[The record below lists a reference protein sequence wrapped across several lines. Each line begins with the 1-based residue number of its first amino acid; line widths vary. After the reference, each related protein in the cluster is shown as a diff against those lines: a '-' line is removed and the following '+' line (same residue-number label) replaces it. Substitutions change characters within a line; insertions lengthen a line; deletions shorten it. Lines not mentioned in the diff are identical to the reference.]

1 MPLELESFKL
11 AFALLTTIMIHK
23 IINKILGDQNEKE
36 LKKLWPIVKK
46 INQIEE
52 EYQQKLQVEDIV
64 KKTEEFKARIQNGET
79 VDDLLPEAFALV
91 KFACRKL
98 VGQKWMMR
106 GQEITWDMI
115 PFDVQLLGGIVLHK
129 GNIAEMRTGEGKTF
143 VCTLPLYLNALTGK
157 GVHLVTV
164 NDYLATRDAEWMGGL
179 YRFLGLTVGVI
190 IHDQPRAEKKAA
202 YAADITYG
210 TNNEYGFD
218 YLRDNMSQ
226 NVDNIVQRGL
236 NYAIVDEVDSILI
249 DEARTPLIISSPA
262 EESTSKYVRYAQ
274 LVRGLEEEKDYTVDE
289 KLRAVSLTEAGIA
302 TMEGL
307 MGVDNIYTDAGF
319 MEVHHLEQALKAKT
333 VYKYDIDY
341 VIKDGEII
349 IVDEFTGRLM
359 PGRRYSDGLHQAIEA
374 KEGVEVKRE
383 TRTFATITF
392 QNYFRIFKKL
402 AGMAGTAQ
410 TEAEEFLQI
419 YGLETI
425 VIPPNK
431 NVIRKDEADMIYKN
445 QKGKYLAVAKKVKEL
460 HDKGQ
465 PVLIGTIS
473 IEKSEIMSKL
483 LSMEGVPH
491 NVLNAK
497 FHEKEAEI
505 VAGAGQKGAVT
516 VATNMAGRGTDIKL
530 GEGVTDLGGLVIIG
544 TERHESRRIDN
555 QLRGR
560 AGRQGDPGLSQFYV
574 SMEDDLM
581 RLFGSDRIQK
591 VMEAM
596 KVPDDMPIQNKWIS
610 GSIESAQKKV
620 EGRNFDI
627 RKHLVEYDDVMN
639 KHREIIYSRRGK
651 VLRSDNIKN
660 DIIVLIEK
668 EVEKI
673 VGVHTAI
680 KHHEE
685 GGWNYS
691 AILADINAIHRDPI
705 APLALEELEKHAVVE
720 DLIELI
726 KKHLFNEYE
735 EKEKL
740 LKDPSVL
747 RQIERG
753 VYLNVIDTLWMEHI
767 DNMQHLRE
775 AVSLRGYAQR
785 DPLISYKEEGYEM
798 FHTLLSAIQ
807 ANTVNTIFKVDLKK
821 QLPEQ
826 FLRLGSSEPENLHT
840 NESQIEEVLS
850 GHKGHGSNI
859 TAASSSAANMANTTV
874 QSFAHSTIN
883 EPQERVTN
891 PTIIKASPQ
900 PTASQ
905 PEVGRND
912 PCPCGSGKKYK
923 KCHGIG
929 L

>member
-1 MPLELESFKL
+1 
-11 AFALLTTIMIHK
+11 MIHK
-23 IINKILGDQNEKE
+23 LINKILGDQNEKE
-36 LKKLWPIVKK
+36 LKKIWPTVEK
-46 INQIEE
+46 INKIEE
-52 EYQQKLQVEDIV
+52 GYQQTLTEADII
-64 KKTEEFKARIQNGET
+64 KKTAEFKERIQNGET
-79 VDDLLPEAFALV
+79 LDELLPEAFALV

-98 VGQKWMMR
+98 VGQKWLVR
-106 GQEITWDMI
+106 GHEITWDII
-115 PFDVQLLGGIVLHK
+115 PFDVQLLGGIVLHQGK
-129 GNIAEMRTGEGKTF
+129 ISEMRTGEGKTF
-143 VCTLPLYLNALTGK
+143 VCTMPVYLNALTGK

-164 NDYLATRDAEWMGGL
+164 NDYLANRDAEWMGGL
-179 YRFLGLTVGVI
+179 YRFLGLSVGVI
-190 IHDQPRAEKKAA
+190 VHDQPRTEKKAA
-202 YAADITYG
+202 YQADITYG

-226 NVDNIVQRGL
+226 TMENIVQREL
-236 NYAIVDEVDSILI
+236 HYAIVDEVDSILI

-262 EESTSKYVRYAQ
+262 EESTSKYQRYSQ
-274 LVRGLEEEKDYTVDE
+274 LVRQLEETKDYVIDE
-289 KLRAVSLTEAGIA
+289 KLKTATLTEEGIA
-302 TMEGL
+302 KMEQL
-307 MGVDNIYTDAGF
+307 MGVENIYTDAGF
-319 MEVHHLEQALKAKT
+319 MEVHHLEQGLKAMT
-333 VYKYDIDY
+333 VYKNEIDY

-383 TRTFATITF
+383 SKTFATITF
-392 QNYFRIFKKL
+392 QNYFRLFKKL
-402 AGMAGTAQ
+402 AGMAGTAA
-410 TEAEEFLQI
+410 TESEEFLQI

-425 VIPPNK
+425 IIPPNK
-431 NVIRKDEADMIYKN
+431 PVVRKDEPDLVFKN
-445 QKGKYLAVAKKVKEL
+445 QKGKYLAVAKTVKEL

-483 LSMEGVPH
+483 LSIHGVPH

-497 FHEKEAEI
+497 YHEREAEI
-505 VAGAGQKGAVT
+505 VSKAGQKGAVT

-581 RLFGSDRIQK
+581 RMFGSERIQS

-610 GSIESAQKKV
+610 NSIESAQKKV

-627 RKHLVEYDDVMN
+627 RKHLVEYDDVAN
-639 KHREIIYSRRGK
+639 KHREIIYSRRRK
-651 VLRSDNIKN
+651 VLHSDNIKN
-660 DIIVLIEK
+660 DIIILIEK

-673 VGVHTAI
+673 VLAHTSL
-680 KHHEE
+680 HHTRDEE
-685 GGWNYS
+685 GWNYEE
-691 AILADINAIHRDPI
+691 IHADLNAIHRDPVEPI
-705 APLALEELEKHAVVE
+705 AVETLKKHAVQE
-720 DLIELI
+720 DLIQEI
-726 KKHLFNEYE
+726 KLYLFREYD

-740 LKDPSVL
+740 LKDPATM

-775 AVSLRGYAQR
+775 AVSLRGYGQR
-785 DPLISYKEEGYEM
+785 DPLISYKEEGYLM
-798 FHTLLSAIQ
+798 FAKMMSDIQSNAIG
-807 ANTVNTIFKVDLKK
+807 TIFKIDFKK

-826 FLRLGSSEPENLHT
+826 FLKLGMNEPEVINT
-840 NESQIEEVLS
+840 NVDQIEEVLS
-850 GHKGHGSNI
+850 GHKSHASNVS
-859 TAASSSAANMANTTV
+859 ASGV
-874 QSFAHSTIN
+874 
-883 EPQERVTN
+883 
-891 PTIIKASPQ
+891 
-900 PTASQ
+900 TASTPVMGENHVVVKATPRPQQAQ
-905 PEVGRND
+905 PEAGRND

-923 KCHGIG
+923 KCHGS
-929 L
+929 